1 MRNSDAESQLRMILA
16 AESEWSVLNA
26 PKRNGETGTDV
37 LAVKDE
43 ILYFIEVIGYKSSGP
58 ARSKDLFEG
67 FWRTISRLEEAKTIG
82 EAPKHHTIKL
92 VLALPAEFKRG
103 MEQRHLQYSTAWS
116 RIAHVFPE
124 LELWYIS
131 DSTLDRRPWDRPI

>member
-26 PKRNGETGTDV
+26 PKKNGETGTDV

-43 ILYFIEVIGYKSSGP
+43 TLYFIEVIGYKSSGP
-58 ARSKDLFEG
+58 ARSKDFFEG
-67 FWRTISRLEEAKTIG
+67 FWRTISRLEKAKNVSQ
-82 EAPKHHTIKL
+82 APKHHAIKL
-92 VLALPAEFKRG
+92 VLAVPSNFKLG

-116 RIAHVFPE
+116 RIARAFPE

-131 DSTLDRRPWDRPI
+131 ESNLDRRPWERPI

>member
-58 ARSKDLFEG
+58 ARSKDFFEG
-67 FWRTISRLEEAKTIG
+67 FWRVISRLEKATNTGQAQEHQA
-82 EAPKHHTIKL
+82 IKL
-92 VLALPAEFKRG
+92 VLAVPEKFKRG
-103 MEQRHLQYSTAWS
+103 MEQRHFQYSTAWS
-116 RIAHVFPE
+116 RIARAFPE

-131 DSTLDRRPWDRPI
+131 ESNLDRRPWERPF